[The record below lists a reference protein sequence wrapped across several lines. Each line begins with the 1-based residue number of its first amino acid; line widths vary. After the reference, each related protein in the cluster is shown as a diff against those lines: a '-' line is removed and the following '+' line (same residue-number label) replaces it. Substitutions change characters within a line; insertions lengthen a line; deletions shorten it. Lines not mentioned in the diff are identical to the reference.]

1 MAGLPF
7 WDESDE
13 SFFDDSDEYLQNASP
28 NDPMYADQ
36 ADGIESPY
44 RNKLAERVVERI
56 AAEKKAKMQL
66 ITDLEPIK
74 EKFAEW
80 EACLEKQELHDVAS
94 AAQFLNSQVEQA
106 YYNLLLIF
114 MNVSDSNATDGTA
127 TKEIIEVKD
136 VLRHLSQRS
145 DEKVTYTNG
154 FHVNQA
160 VTGLEKVYI
169 DENQFSP
176 DYDNFF
182 KCA

>member
-1 MAGLPF
+1 M
-7 WDESDE
+7 
-13 SFFDDSDEYLQNASP
+13 
-28 NDPMYADQ
+28 
-36 ADGIESPY
+36 
-44 RNKLAERVVERI
+44 
-56 AAEKKAKMQL
+56 
-66 ITDLEPIK
+66 
-74 EKFAEW
+74 
-80 EACLEKQELHDVAS
+80 
-94 AAQFLNSQVEQA
+94 EQA